1 MKKYEIFAGVNG
13 AGKSTL
19 YATNH
24 VVAGENRVNTDE
36 ILKNMGDWRDTAL
49 LPKAGMEAVSRIR
62 KYFKEGSS
70 FNQETTLCGHAIFRN
85 ILKAKELGYLVEMHY
100 VGVDSAEIAKKRISH
115 RVAMGG
121 HGIPDADVERRYGES
136 LKNLYKVI
144 PLCDLVDLY
153 DNTQIFRR
161 FAIIRKGEIVR
172 LSANVPPWFDV
183 SVLK

>member
-1 MKKYEIFAGVNG
+1 M
-13 AGKSTL
+13 
-19 YATNH
+19 
-24 VVAGENRVNTDE
+24 
-36 ILKNMGDWRDTAL
+36 
-49 LPKAGMEAVSRIR
+49 
-62 KYFKEGSS
+62 
-70 FNQETTLCGHAIFRN
+70 
-85 ILKAKELGYLVEMHY
+85 KAKELGYLVEMHY

>member
-1 MKKYEIFAGVNG
+1 M
-13 AGKSTL
+13 
-19 YATNH
+19 
-24 VVAGENRVNTDE
+24 
-36 ILKNMGDWRDTAL
+36 
-49 LPKAGMEAVSRIR
+49 
-62 KYFKEGSS
+62 
-70 FNQETTLCGHAIFRN
+70 
-85 ILKAKELGYLVEMHY
+85 KAKELGYLVEMHY

-136 LKNLYKVI
+136 LKNLYKLI

-172 LSANVPPWFDV
+172 LSANVPSWFDV

>member
-36 ILKNMGDWRDTAL
+36 ILKNMG
-49 LPKAGMEAVSRIR
+49 
-62 KYFKEGSS
+62 
-70 FNQETTLCGHAIFRN
+70 
-85 ILKAKELGYLVEMHY
+85 
-100 VGVDSAEIAKKRISH
+100 
-115 RVAMGG
+115 G

-136 LKNLYKVI
+136 LKNLYKLI

-172 LSANVPPWFDV
+172 LSANVPSWFDV